1 MYICT
6 YTRAVAFQW
15 DPKKADSNAK
25 KHGVRFSDV
34 VTVFEDP
41 RAVTIDDPHPTEQ
54 RLVTIGL
61 DILDRLVVVCW
72 TMRDDDIRIVS
83 AREATRRER
92 ATYEEGE

>member
-6 YTRAVAFQW
+6 YIRAVAFQW
-15 DPKKADSNAK
+15 DPRKADTNAK

-34 VTVFEDP
+34 VSVFEDP
-41 RAVTIDDPHPTEQ
+41 RAITIDDPYPAEQ

-61 DILDRLVVVCW
+61 DILDRVVVVCW
-72 TMRDDDIRIVS
+72 TTRGDDIRLFS

-92 ATYEEGE
+92 AKYEQGE